1 MLQNDNNENLVPDH
15 EAGLH
20 TPQERNF
27 INDDDTLNFDK
38 CVYVVFDLETTG
50 LSRQRSCIIELA
62 AELLDPKGAIIPD
75 ARFSSLVKP
84 PVGHYIP
91 TFITNLNG
99 ITNEMVR
106 SESSFSVV
114 GNDFIK
120 FILEKVS
127 EYENDNNKQILD
139 IVFVAHNGRTFD
151 VPFLMNHFIRFDI
164 DTTILSNRLYLLDT
178 LVISRKVVKDCK
190 LEPPTNFKLNTIYNY
205 CTKEDMTI
213 AHRAE
218 PDVTATIKV
227 FQHKPFFKKRK
238 EFVFKVMDDAS
249 VFPYNEEN
257 AKQ

>member
-1 MLQNDNNENLVPDH
+1 
-15 EAGLH
+15 
-20 TPQERNF
+20 
-27 INDDDTLNFDK
+27 
-38 CVYVVFDLETTG
+38 
-50 LSRQRSCIIELA
+50 
-62 AELLDPKGAIIPD
+62 
-75 ARFSSLVKP
+75 
-84 PVGHYIP
+84 
-91 TFITNLNG
+91 
-99 ITNEMVR
+99 MVR

-257 AKQ
+257 AKQFSPNDDSDTDRSISSSSNSSSSTSSTDSNDMDALDPSNLESNYDQQTTTTTEEVFPIWKHKTIFWGELCEPF